1 MRIVDQ
7 GIDLLSRF
15 GAQMFAAKAAV
26 ERSVGF
32 SNDALHLISGVLLV
46 LLGAF
51 VLRSSL
57 RSFRPWLL
65 VLGLAL
71 ANELND
77 LHVRG
82 WPGGSTGLGQSAQ
95 DIILI
100 LLLPTLL
107 LIVARMRP
115 NLLARRG

>member
-7 GIDLLSRF
+7 GAGLLSSF
-15 GAQMFAAKAAV
+15 GTHVFQMKTAI
-26 ERSVGF
+26 ERSAGF

-57 RSFRPWLL
+57 RSFRPWLF

-71 ANELND
+71 ANEIND

-82 WPGGSTGLGQSAQ
+82 WPGRSAQ
-95 DIILI
+95 LGESATHIILM

-107 LIVARMRP
+107 LVAARTRP
-115 NLLARRG
+115 HLLVRR